1 MSNQKKSKVTG
12 RSLYYWVFAGNGK
25 LQVVLG
31 VVILLVVV
39 ARVLPLEMQKRIIN
53 ESIALRQFDNLLVY
67 CLIYLASVASASGL
81 KLVINYLQSLIGEQ
95 AIMNM
100 RRELYHHILTLPLS
114 FFRRT
119 QPGMVVSSLMTE
131 LSTAGTFTG
140 MALAVPATNIL
151 TLLAL
156 GGYLL
161 WLNTR
166 LALATMLIYPFI
178 VFLLPI
184 LQKKANTANAERVD
198 LSRRLS
204 SQITESVTGI
214 HEVQV
219 HGAYQRE
226 NSRFD
231 SLAETLRKIRIRWSL
246 LRFGIKTANNF
257 FVSLG
262 PFIVF
267 IFGGYLVMMG
277 QLELGAMV
285 AFLSAQEKLYD
296 PWKELIDFYQIYQDA
311 KVRYSRTMTHFSAEP
326 EFDPNEYKGESPKLV
341 GNIEVKNLVFET
353 REGVRLLR
361 GVHFSLT
368 SGEHMALVGFSGS
381 GKSTLAQCLAKMYQY
396 NAGTVT
402 IDGHDLNEMTKTDVV
417 TNVGYITQSPFVF
430 TGTIME
436 NLVYAE
442 QASHDLEQCS
452 STREKY
458 VQPPLDRLILSLQ
471 QAGLFVDVM
480 RFGLES
486 HIDINDRV
494 MAEKIIR
501 IRKNFR
507 LNFGEQLADY
517 VEFYRE
523 DSYLD
528 HSTVGD
534 NLLFGAAEDRSITV
548 ETLLENKQ
556 FLVYLK
562 EQNLVQPLL
571 TLGVELCQQ
580 TIDVLRGIGKDE
592 FFFRFSPVP
601 AARLDECSALLV
613 RLQNKGMKGLPDTDK
628 QLLLLLALKFIPAVH
643 KTGSLDAGLKT
654 AVLEARRSCQVWL
667 DTHYTGGFTDYDESE
682 YIFGESILNNIFF
695 GRARSDLPHAQEKI
709 NQAIVHL
716 LIEED
721 CLEEIAARGMEFEV
735 GSMGD
740 NLSGGQ
746 RQKLAIA
753 RALLKEPPILIMDE
767 ATSAL
772 DNKSQARIQRL
783 MEQRWKGKRTII
795 SIVHRLDNI
804 DTFDK
809 IGVMKSG
816 KMMEFGT
823 YQELMDRKGGLYELV
838 TGKR

>member
-1 MSNQKKSKVTG
+1 MSKDKQTKVTA
-12 RSLYYWVFAGNGK
+12 RSLYYWVFAGNTK
-25 LQVVLG
+25 LQVILA

-67 CLIYLASVASASGL
+67 CLIYLGAVASASGL
-81 KLVINYLQSLIGEQ
+81 KLVINYLQSRIGEQ

-100 RRELYHHILTLPLS
+100 RRELYRHILTLPLS

-166 LALATMLIYPFI
+166 LALTTMLIYPFI

-226 NSRFD
+226 NSRFG
-231 SLAETLRKIRIRWSL
+231 SLTETLRKIRIRWSL
-246 LRFGIKTANNF
+246 FRFGIKTTNNF

-296 PWKELIDFYQIYQDA
+296 PWKELIDFYQVYQDA

-326 EFDPNEYKGESPKLV
+326 EFDPNEYKGESQHLT

-361 GVHFSLT
+361 GVKFSLK
-368 SGEHMALVGFSGS
+368 SGEHMALIGFSGS
-381 GKSTLAQCLAKMYQY
+381 GKSTLTQCLAKMYQY

-402 IDGHDLNEMTKTDVV
+402 IDGNDLNEMTKADVV
-417 TNVGYITQSPFVF
+417 TNIGYITQSPFVF
-430 TGTIME
+430 TGTILE

-442 QASHDLEQCS
+442 QASHDMEQS
-452 STREKY
+452 GGKREQY
-458 VQPPLDRLILSLQ
+458 SQPPLDRLILSLQ

-486 HIDINDRV
+486 HIDVNDTD

-507 LNFGEQLADY
+507 LNFGEHLADY

-523 DSYLD
+523 GSYLD
-528 HSTVGD
+528 HSTVAD
-534 NLLFGAAEDRSITV
+534 NLLFGAAGDRSITV
-548 ETLLENKQ
+548 ETLLDDKQ
-556 FLVYLK
+556 FLTYLK
-562 EQNLVQPLL
+562 EQELVRPLL
-571 TLGVELCQQ
+571 KLGVELCQQ
-580 TIDVLRGIGKDE
+580 TIDVLRGVGTDE
-592 FFFRFSPVP
+592 LFFRFSPVP
-601 AARLDECSALLV
+601 ANRLDECSALLV
-613 RLQNKGMKGLPDTDK
+613 RLQNKGMEGLSDK
-628 QLLLLLALKFIPAVH
+628 DNRLLLLLAVKFKPAVH
-643 KTGSLDAGLKT
+643 KTGSLDAGLKA
-654 AVLEARRSCQVWL
+654 AVLAARRSCQTWL
-667 DTHYTGGFTDYDESE
+667 DTHYPGDFTDYDESE

-695 GRARSDLPHAQEKI
+695 GRARSGLPHAQEKI
-709 NQAIVHL
+709 NQAIIHL

-721 CLEEIAARGMEFEV
+721 CLEEIAGRGMEFEV